1 MSELDAEWKQLLAEA
16 ERRAQL
22 AGRGDVKDYLALR
35 QINDEARRTGTEW
48 LLQTFI
54 RLAGE
59 ANRNRAA
66 GVIIER
72 DEAYRFQVGNA
83 TMVGTQLTFRSGG
96 VRALRIAAGWPRA
109 PGDGIV
115 RGGGLAAR
123 RLITSALRKTQNSSC
138 LNAPK
143 SETNWAGSSLL
154 KRGKRAAPFLKRAR
168 NATSQCCSRETK
180 THALRCART
189 FWNAPVPS
197 LKSFSASSKENP
209 ALNRSPPLTFL
220 AAWMLLLLKLRNTS
234 LFPFSRFEFD

>member
-1 MSELDAEWKQLLAEA
+1 LSELDAEWKQLLVEA
-16 ERRAQL
+16 EQRAQL

-35 QINDEARRTGTEW
+35 QINDEARRIGTEW

-115 RGGGLAAR
+115 RGGGLACAE
-123 RLITSALRKTQNSSC
+123 INHFG
-138 LNAPK
+138 APK
-143 SETNWAGSSLL
+143 NTE
-154 KRGKRAAPFLKRAR
+154 
-168 NATSQCCSRETK
+168 
-180 THALRCART
+180 
-189 FWNAPVPS
+189 
-197 LKSFSASSKENP
+197 
-209 ALNRSPPLTFL
+209 
-220 AAWMLLLLKLRNTS
+220 LLLLERPKERDELGWIIIVEERQARRA
-234 LFPFSRFEFD
+234 FSEESAQRHLAMLLA